1 MAKNLLPKLISCLR
15 TFIQTEEFKSLAREA
30 DTDFTRDRKLKLKD
44 YIYMIINRP
53 STSLTDMIRKYTDE
67 MKDTPVCS
75 KQAFSKGRKRIR
87 PESIRGL
94 ISRAA
99 EFIQRNSSGLKTW
112 NGLQVFAVDGSRI
125 NLPDSKESRRYF
137 GIQKGSGEQVQGLL
151 SGLYD
156 VLNGFFVDAE
166 MAPCASNERKL
177 VLGHIARYRAGYADF
192 LHKSVI
198 TFDRGYPSGELIEE
212 LGQEG
217 PQHLNYVMRC
227 CSEFT
232 RNMCLTGDDCILTY
246 KFIKASRPVKLR
258 VIRFKLYDGS
268 TEILVTNLLESRYTV
283 NDFRE
288 LYHLR
293 WGIETVYN
301 LLKNRIELE
310 NYSGSVT
317 RAILQDTYGA
327 IVLVNIFSAFQIDLR
342 SNHPLSKDKIPNRAE
357 TLRLLRTR
365 LFRLFQHRI
374 KLVPFYSSLL
384 LEAANYYVYVKP
396 GRFFPRIIR
405 HKMARFSMNNRRS

>member
-15 TFIQTEEFKSLAREA
+15 AFVQTEEFKNLAREA
-30 DTDFTRDRKLKLKD
+30 ETDFTRDRKLKLKD

-53 STSLTDMIRKYTDE
+53 STSLTGMIRKYTDE
-67 MKDTPVCS
+67 MKDVPVCS

-87 PESIRGL
+87 PESISRL

-125 NLPDSKESRRYF
+125 NLPDSKESRKYF
-137 GIQKGSGEQVQGLL
+137 GFQKNSGEQVQGLF

-166 MAPCASNERKL
+166 IAPCASSERKL
-177 VLGHIARYRAGYADF
+177 VLRHIAEYRSGYADL

-212 LGQEG
+212 LGREG
-217 PQHLNYVMRC
+217 PQRLYYVMRC
-227 CSEFT
+227 CSEFI
-232 RNMCLTGDDCILTY
+232 RSMRLTGDDCILTY
-246 KFIKASRPVKLR
+246 KFVKASRPVKLR
-258 VIRFKLYDGS
+258 VVRFKLDDGS
-268 TEILVTNLLESRYTV
+268 TEILITNLLDSRFTIS
-283 NDFRE
+283 DFRE

-293 WGIETVYN
+293 WGIETVYYF
-301 LLKNRIELE
+301 LKNRIELE
-310 NYSGSVT
+310 NYSGALT

-327 IVLVNIFSAFQIDLR
+327 VVLVNIFSAFLIDLR
-342 SNHPLSKDKIPNRAE
+342 RKHPLSKDKIPNRAE
-357 TLRLLRTR
+357 ILRLLRTR
-365 LFRLFQHRI
+365 LFRILEHHS
-374 KLVPFYSSLL
+374 KLAALYSTLL
-384 LEAANYYVYVKP
+384 LEAANYYVYVKS
-396 GRFFPRIIR
+396 GRSFPRIVR
-405 HKMARFSMNNRRS
+405 HKTSRFSMNNRGG